1 MFKHKT
7 KGFAKIFS
15 LILIFILSISQF
27 TWAESYKDIES
38 HWSKPYV
45 IQGIEEGWI
54 KGYEDQTI
62 RPNEKITRSEFI
74 SILSRILNLERFNLK
89 VSSQY
94 DDLDTQSWSK
104 KSIES
109 AEAVNMLRHTFTG
122 PNLYPNKEISRA
134 EAANLL
140 GYSILLN
147 TFEKNGNA
155 LNEENLNTVL
165 DLFESQ
171 IELKDSADI
180 LKYSDRDSI
189 DKRFIFSIYDLS
201 DRKIIS
207 GNSENQFNPKGSLSR
222 GEAMTMLVRAFIG
235 VPKEPSLDEVQVVNV
250 DGKFYLEDKT
260 NGLRFSPNKFK
271 DGIVKLKDKTYLLN
285 ADGSLGQ
292 GFIEKNNKTYY
303 VDGEN
308 GLAIGWKKIDG
319 ALYYFSPYDY
329 RMYKDGMFSTGKGVY
344 WFGKDG
350 KLKTGNRP
358 GGIKGRLVYWAGP
371 SEKEL
376 TNEWLT
382 GEDKE
387 LRFRGQEIANL
398 AASYEGLPFK
408 WYGFDLTN
416 GQGVYCVGNAYS
428 AHKAFG
434 IKIPGAEDANI
445 KLHKGYELTRVQYVD
460 AEKFGGIRYPADFSK
475 AWPGDLIFNYSPN
488 FYLGYNHVGIFMGHN
503 NNRPIYVHATL
514 ADGLFV
520 GDCREMNWNI
530 GRKFNDCFIRYNTKA
545 NFKKWE
551 NKNG

>member
-7 KGFAKIFS
+7 KGWFKSMS

-27 TWAESYKDIES
+27 TLAEGYKDIES

-45 IQGIEEGWI
+45 TQGIEEGWI
-54 KGYEDQTI
+54 KGYEDETI
-62 RPNEKITRSEFI
+62 RPNDKITRSEFI
-74 SILSRILNLERFNLK
+74 SILSRILNLDRFNLK
-89 VSSQY
+89 TSSKY
-94 DDLDTQSWSK
+94 LDLDTEAWSK
-104 KSIES
+104 SSIES
-109 AEAVNMLRHTFTG
+109 AESLGLLKFTFTESYLN
-122 PNLYPNKEISRA
+122 PSKEITRE
-134 EAANLL
+134 EAATLL
-140 GYSILLN
+140 EYSLLLDN
-147 TFEKNGNA
+147 FEKNGSS
-155 LNEENLNTVL
+155 LNDELISTAIE
-165 DLFESQ
+165 LFESQ
-171 IELKDSADI
+171 IELKSDNGL
-180 LKYSDRDSI
+180 LKYSDRDKVNS
-189 DKRFIFSIYDLS
+189 KFVFSIWDLT
-201 DRKIIS
+201 DKKIIS
-207 GNSENQFNPKGSLSR
+207 GNSENLFNPEGSLSR
-222 GEAMTMLVRAFIG
+222 GEAMTMLVRAFKGI
-235 VPKEPSLDEVQVVNV
+235 PKEPSLDEAHVVSV
-250 DGKFYLEDKT
+250 DGKYYLEDKT
-260 NGLRFSPNKFK
+260 NGLRFSPSKFK
-271 DGIVKLKDKTYLLN
+271 DGIVKVADKTYLLN

-292 GFIEKNNKTYY
+292 GFIDKNNKTYY

-308 GLAIGWKKIDG
+308 GLATGWRKIDN

-376 TNEWLT
+376 SNEWLT
-382 GEDKE
+382 GDDKE
-387 LRFRGQEIANL
+387 LRFRGQEIANF

-416 GQGVYCVGNAYS
+416 GEGVYCVGNAYS

-434 IKIPGAEDANI
+434 IKIPGANDANI

-520 GDCREMNWNI
+520 GDCREMNWRI
-530 GRKFNDCFIRYNTKA
+530 GRKFNDCFIRYNTEA
-545 NFKKWE
+545 NLKK
-551 NKNG
+551 

>member
-7 KGFAKIFS
+7 KGWFKSMS

-27 TWAESYKDIES
+27 AFAETYKDIES

-45 IQGIEEGWI
+45 TQGIEEGWI
-54 KGYEDQTI
+54 KGYEDETI
-62 RPNEKITRSEFI
+62 RPNDKITRSEFI
-74 SILSRILNLERFNLK
+74 SILSRILNLDRFNLK
-89 VSSQY
+89 TSSEY
-94 DDLDTQSWSK
+94 SDLDTEAWSK
-104 KSIES
+104 SSIES
-109 AEAVNMLRHTFTG
+109 AESVGLLKFTFTESYLN
-122 PNLYPNKEISRA
+122 PSKEITRE

-140 GYSILLN
+140 DYSLLLDN
-147 TFEKNGNA
+147 FEKNGSSLNDEIISTA
-155 LNEENLNTVL
+155 LE
-165 DLFESQ
+165 LFESQ
-171 IELKDSADI
+171 IDLKSDNGL
-180 LKYSDRDSI
+180 LKYSDRDKVNS
-189 DKRFIFSIYDLS
+189 KFIFSIWDLT
-201 DRKIIS
+201 DKKIIS
-207 GNSENQFNPKGSLSR
+207 GNSENLFNPEGSLSR
-222 GEAMTMLVRAFIG
+222 GEAMTMLVRAFKGI
-235 VPKEPSLDEVQVVNV
+235 PKEPSLDEAHVVSV
-250 DGKFYLEDKT
+250 DGKYYLEDKT
-260 NGLRFSPNKFK
+260 NGLRFSPSKFK
-271 DGIVKLKDKTYLLN
+271 DGIVKVADKTYLLN
-285 ADGSLGQ
+285 ADGSLDQ
-292 GFIEKNNKTYY
+292 GFIDKNNKTYY
-303 VDGEN
+303 VEGEN
-308 GLAIGWKKIDG
+308 GLATGWRKLDN

-376 TNEWLT
+376 SNEWLT
-382 GEDKE
+382 GDDKE
-387 LRFRGQEIANL
+387 LRFRGQEIANF

-416 GQGVYCVGNAYS
+416 GEGVYCVGNAYS
-428 AHKAFG
+428 AHKALG
-434 IKIPGAEDANI
+434 IKIPGANDANI

-520 GDCREMNWNI
+520 GDCREMNWRI
-530 GRKFNDCFIRYNTKA
+530 GRKFNDCFIRYNTEA
-545 NFKKWE
+545 NLKK
-551 NKNG
+551 

>member
-7 KGFAKIFS
+7 KGWFKSMS

-27 TWAESYKDIES
+27 PLAETYKDIES

-45 IQGIEEGWI
+45 TQGIEEGWI
-54 KGYEDQTI
+54 KGYEDETI
-62 RPNEKITRSEFI
+62 RPNDKITRSEFI
-74 SILSRILNLERFNLK
+74 SILSRILNLDRFNLK
-89 VSSQY
+89 TSSEY
-94 DDLDTQSWSK
+94 SDLDTEAWSK
-104 KSIES
+104 SSIES
-109 AEAVNMLRHTFTG
+109 AESVGLLKFTFTESYLN
-122 PNLYPNKEISRA
+122 PSKEITRE

-140 GYSILLN
+140 DYSLLLDN
-147 TFEKNGNA
+147 FEKNGSSLNDELISTA
-155 LNEENLNTVL
+155 LE
-165 DLFESQ
+165 LFESQ
-171 IELKDSADI
+171 IDLKSDNGL
-180 LKYSDRDSI
+180 LKYSDRDKVNS
-189 DKRFIFSIYDLS
+189 KFIFSIWDLT
-201 DRKIIS
+201 DKKIIS
-207 GNSENQFNPKGSLSR
+207 GNSENLFNPEGSLSR
-222 GEAMTMLVRAFIG
+222 GEAMTMLVRAFKGI
-235 VPKEPSLDEVQVVNV
+235 PKEPSLDEAHVVSV
-250 DGKFYLEDKT
+250 DGKYYLEDKT
-260 NGLRFSPNKFK
+260 NGLRFSPSKFK
-271 DGIVKLKDKTYLLN
+271 DGIVKVADKTYLLN
-285 ADGSLGQ
+285 ADGSLDQ
-292 GFIEKNNKTYY
+292 GFIDKNNKTYY
-303 VDGEN
+303 VEGEN
-308 GLAIGWKKIDG
+308 GLATGWRKLDN

-376 TNEWLT
+376 SNEWLT
-382 GEDKE
+382 GDDKE
-387 LRFRGQEIANL
+387 LRFRGQEIANFS
-398 AASYEGLPFK
+398 ASYEGLPFK

-416 GQGVYCVGNAYS
+416 GEGVYCVGNAYS

-434 IKIPGAEDANI
+434 IKIPGANDANI

-520 GDCREMNWNI
+520 GDCREMNWRI
-530 GRKFNDCFIRYNTKA
+530 GRKFNDCFIRYNTEA
-545 NFKKWE
+545 NLKK
-551 NKNG
+551 

>member
-7 KGFAKIFS
+7 KGWFKSMS

-27 TWAESYKDIES
+27 AFAETYKDIEF

-45 IQGIEEGWI
+45 TQGIEEGWI
-54 KGYEDQTI
+54 KGYEDETI
-62 RPNEKITRSEFI
+62 RPNDKITRSEFI
-74 SILSRILNLERFNLK
+74 SILSRILNLDRFNLK
-89 VSSQY
+89 TSSEY
-94 DDLDTQSWSK
+94 SDLDTEAWSK
-104 KSIES
+104 SSIES
-109 AEAVNMLRHTFTG
+109 AESVGLLKFTFTESYLN
-122 PNLYPNKEISRA
+122 PSKEITRE

-140 GYSILLN
+140 DYSLLLDN
-147 TFEKNGNA
+147 FEKNGSSLNDELISTA
-155 LNEENLNTVL
+155 LE
-165 DLFESQ
+165 LFESQ
-171 IELKDSADI
+171 IDLKSDNGL
-180 LKYSDRDSI
+180 LKYSDRDKVNS
-189 DKRFIFSIYDLS
+189 KFVFSIWDLT
-201 DRKIIS
+201 DKKIIS
-207 GNSENQFNPKGSLSR
+207 GNSENLFNPEGSLSR
-222 GEAMTMLVRAFIG
+222 GEAMTMLVRAFKGI
-235 VPKEPSLDEVQVVNV
+235 PKEPSLDEAHVVSV
-250 DGKFYLEDKT
+250 DGKYYLEDKT
-260 NGLRFSPNKFK
+260 NGLRFSPSKFK
-271 DGIVKLKDKTYLLN
+271 DGIVKVADKTYLLN

-292 GFIEKNNKTYY
+292 GFIDKNNKTYY
-303 VDGEN
+303 VEGEN
-308 GLAIGWKKIDG
+308 GLATGWRKIDN

-376 TNEWLT
+376 SNEWLT
-382 GEDKE
+382 GNDKE
-387 LRFRGQEIANL
+387 LRFRGQEIANF

-416 GQGVYCVGNAYS
+416 GEGVYCVGNAYS

-434 IKIPGAEDANI
+434 IKIPGANDANI

-520 GDCREMNWNI
+520 GDCREMNWRI
-530 GRKFNDCFIRYNTKA
+530 GRKFNDCFIRYNTEA
-545 NFKKWE
+545 NLKK
-551 NKNG
+551 

>member
-45 IQGIEEGWI
+45 TQGIEEGWI

-74 SILSRILNLERFNLK
+74 SILSRILNLERFNIK

-94 DDLDTQSWSK
+94 DDLDTQIWSK

-109 AEAVNMLRHTFTG
+109 SEAVNMLRHTFTG
-122 PNLYPNKEISRA
+122 PNLYPNKEISRE

-180 LKYSDRDSI
+180 LKYSDRDSV

-201 DRKIIS
+201 ERKIIS
-207 GNSENQFNPKGSLSR
+207 GNRENQFNPKGSLSR
-222 GEAMTMLVRAFIG
+222 GEAMTMLIRAFIG
-235 VPKEPSLDEVQVVNV
+235 VPKEPSLDEAQVVNV

-260 NGLRFSPNKFK
+260 NGLRFSPSMFK

-387 LRFRGQEIANL
+387 LRFRGQEIANF

-475 AWPGDLIFNYSPN
+475 ACLEI
-488 FYLGYNHVGIFMGHN
+488 
-503 NNRPIYVHATL
+503 
-514 ADGLFV
+514 
-520 GDCREMNWNI
+520 
-530 GRKFNDCFIRYNTKA
+530 
-545 NFKKWE
+545 
-551 NKNG
+551 

>member
-7 KGFAKIFS
+7 KGWFKSMS

-27 TWAESYKDIES
+27 AFAETYKDIES

-45 IQGIEEGWI
+45 TQGIEEGWI
-54 KGYEDQTI
+54 KGYEDETI
-62 RPNEKITRSEFI
+62 RPNDKITRSEFI
-74 SILSRILNLERFNLK
+74 SILSRILNLDRFNLK
-89 VSSQY
+89 TSSEY
-94 DDLDTQSWSK
+94 SDLDTEAWSK
-104 KSIES
+104 SSIES
-109 AEAVNMLRHTFTG
+109 AESVGLLKFTFTESYLN
-122 PNLYPNKEISRA
+122 PSKEITRE

-140 GYSILLN
+140 DYSLLLDN
-147 TFEKNGNA
+147 FEKNGSSLNDELISTA
-155 LNEENLNTVL
+155 LE
-165 DLFESQ
+165 LFESQ
-171 IELKDSADI
+171 IELKSDNGL
-180 LKYSDRDSI
+180 LKYSDRDKVNS
-189 DKRFIFSIYDLS
+189 KFVFSIWDLT
-201 DRKIIS
+201 DKKIIS
-207 GNSENQFNPKGSLSR
+207 GNSENLFNPEGSLSR
-222 GEAMTMLVRAFIG
+222 GEAMTLLVRAFKGI
-235 VPKEPSLDEVQVVNV
+235 PKEPSLDEAHVVSL
-250 DGKFYLEDKT
+250 DGKYYLEDKT
-260 NGLRFSPNKFK
+260 NGLRFSPSKFK
-271 DGIVKLKDKTYLLN
+271 DGIVKVADKTYLLN

-292 GFIEKNNKTYY
+292 GFIDKNNKTYY
-303 VDGEN
+303 VEGEN
-308 GLAIGWKKIDG
+308 GLATGWRKIDN

-376 TNEWLT
+376 SNEWLT
-382 GEDKE
+382 GDDKE
-387 LRFRGQEIANL
+387 LRFRGQEIANF

-416 GQGVYCVGNAYS
+416 GEGVYCVGNAYS

-434 IKIPGAEDANI
+434 IKIPGANDANI

-520 GDCREMNWNI
+520 GDCREMNWRI
-530 GRKFNDCFIRYNTKA
+530 GRKFNDCFIRYNTEA
-545 NFKKWE
+545 NFKK
-551 NKNG
+551 

>member
-7 KGFAKIFS
+7 KGWFKSMS

-27 TWAESYKDIES
+27 AFAETYKDIES

-45 IQGIEEGWI
+45 TQGIEEGWI
-54 KGYEDQTI
+54 KGYEDETI
-62 RPNEKITRSEFI
+62 RPNDKITRSEFI
-74 SILSRILNLERFNLK
+74 SILSRILNLDRFNLK
-89 VSSQY
+89 TSSEY
-94 DDLDTQSWSK
+94 SDLDTEAWSK
-104 KSIES
+104 SSIES
-109 AEAVNMLRHTFTG
+109 AESVGLLKFTFTESYLN
-122 PNLYPNKEISRA
+122 PSKEITRE

-140 GYSILLN
+140 DYSLLLDN
-147 TFEKNGNA
+147 VEKNGSSLNDELISTA
-155 LNEENLNTVL
+155 LE
-165 DLFESQ
+165 LFESQ
-171 IELKDSADI
+171 IDLKSDNGL
-180 LKYSDRDSI
+180 LKYSDRDKVNS
-189 DKRFIFSIYDLS
+189 KFVFSIWDLT
-201 DRKIIS
+201 DKKIIS
-207 GNSENQFNPKGSLSR
+207 GNGENLFNPEGSLSR
-222 GEAMTMLVRAFIG
+222 GEAMTLLVRAFKGI
-235 VPKEPSLDEVQVVNV
+235 PKEPSLDEAHVVSV
-250 DGKFYLEDKT
+250 DGKYYLEDKT
-260 NGLRFSPNKFK
+260 NGLRFSPSKFK
-271 DGIVKLKDKTYLLN
+271 DGIVKVADKTYLLN

-292 GFIEKNNKTYY
+292 GFIDKNNKTYY

-308 GLAIGWKKIDG
+308 GLATGWRKIDN

-376 TNEWLT
+376 SNEWLT
-382 GEDKE
+382 GNDKE
-387 LRFRGQEIANL
+387 LRFRGQEIANF

-416 GQGVYCVGNAYS
+416 GEGVYCVGNAYS

-434 IKIPGAEDANI
+434 IKIPGANDANI

-520 GDCREMNWNI
+520 GDCREMNWRI
-530 GRKFNDCFIRYNTKA
+530 GRKFNDCFIRYNTEA
-545 NFKKWE
+545 NLKK
-551 NKNG
+551 

>member
-7 KGFAKIFS
+7 KGWFKSMS
-15 LILIFILSISQF
+15 LILIFIFSISQF
-27 TWAESYKDIES
+27 TLAETYKDIES

-45 IQGIEEGWI
+45 TQGIEEGWI
-54 KGYEDQTI
+54 KGYEDETI
-62 RPNEKITRSEFI
+62 RPNDKITRSEFI
-74 SILSRILNLERFNLK
+74 SILSRILNLDRFNLK
-89 VSSQY
+89 TSSEY
-94 DDLDTQSWSK
+94 SDLDTEAWSK
-104 KSIES
+104 SSIES
-109 AEAVNMLRHTFTG
+109 AESVGLLKFTFTESYL
-122 PNLYPNKEISRA
+122 NSSKEITRE

-140 GYSILLN
+140 EYSLLLDN
-147 TFEKNGNA
+147 FEKNGSSLNDELISTA
-155 LNEENLNTVL
+155 LE
-165 DLFESQ
+165 LFESQ
-171 IELKDSADI
+171 IDLKSDNGL
-180 LKYSDRDSI
+180 LKYSDRDKVNS
-189 DKRFIFSIYDLS
+189 KFVFSIWDLT
-201 DRKIIS
+201 DKKIIS
-207 GNSENQFNPKGSLSR
+207 GNSENLFNPEGSLSR
-222 GEAMTMLVRAFIG
+222 GEAMTMLVRAFKGI
-235 VPKEPSLDEVQVVNV
+235 PKEPSLDEAHVVSV
-250 DGKFYLEDKT
+250 DGKYYLEDKT
-260 NGLRFSPNKFK
+260 NGLRFSPSKFK
-271 DGIVKLKDKTYLLN
+271 DGIVKVADKTYLLN

-292 GFIEKNNKTYY
+292 GFIDKNNKTYY

-308 GLAIGWKKIDG
+308 GLATGWRKIDN

-376 TNEWLT
+376 SNEWLT
-382 GEDKE
+382 GDDKE
-387 LRFRGQEIANL
+387 LRFRGQEIANFS
-398 AASYEGLPFK
+398 ASYEGLPFK

-416 GQGVYCVGNAYS
+416 GEGVYCVGNAYS

-434 IKIPGAEDANI
+434 IKIPGANDANI

-520 GDCREMNWNI
+520 GDCREMNWRI
-530 GRKFNDCFIRYNTKA
+530 GRKFNDCFIRYNTEA
-545 NFKKWE
+545 NLKK
-551 NKNG
+551 

>member
-7 KGFAKIFS
+7 KGWFKSMS

-27 TWAESYKDIES
+27 AFAETYKDIES

-45 IQGIEEGWI
+45 TQGIEEGWI
-54 KGYEDQTI
+54 KGYEDETI
-62 RPNEKITRSEFI
+62 RPNDKITRSEFI
-74 SILSRILNLERFNLK
+74 SILSRILNLDRFNLK
-89 VSSQY
+89 TSSEY
-94 DDLDTQSWSK
+94 SDLDTGAWSK
-104 KSIES
+104 SSIES
-109 AEAVNMLRHTFTG
+109 AESVGLLKFTFTESYLN
-122 PNLYPNKEISRA
+122 PSKEITRE

-140 GYSILLN
+140 DYSLLLYN
-147 TFEKNGNA
+147 FEKNGSSLNDELISTA
-155 LNEENLNTVL
+155 LE
-165 DLFESQ
+165 LFESQ
-171 IELKDSADI
+171 IDLKSDNGL
-180 LKYSDRDSI
+180 LKYSDRDKVNS
-189 DKRFIFSIYDLS
+189 KFVFSIWDLT
-201 DRKIIS
+201 DKKIIS
-207 GNSENQFNPKGSLSR
+207 GNSENLFNPEGSLSR
-222 GEAMTMLVRAFIG
+222 GEAMTLLVRAFKGI
-235 VPKEPSLDEVQVVNV
+235 PKEPSLDEAHVVSV
-250 DGKFYLEDKT
+250 DGKYYLEDKT
-260 NGLRFSPNKFK
+260 NGLRFSPSKFK
-271 DGIVKLKDKTYLLN
+271 DGIVKVADKTYLLN

-292 GFIEKNNKTYY
+292 GFIDKNNKTYY
-303 VDGEN
+303 VEGEN
-308 GLAIGWKKIDG
+308 GLATGWRKLDN

-371 SEKEL
+371 SDKEL
-376 TNEWLT
+376 SNEWLT
-382 GEDKE
+382 GDDKE
-387 LRFRGQEIANL
+387 LRFRGQEIANF

-416 GQGVYCVGNAYS
+416 GEGVYCVGNAYS

-434 IKIPGAEDANI
+434 IKIPGANDANI

-520 GDCREMNWNI
+520 GDCREMNWRI
-530 GRKFNDCFIRYNTKA
+530 GRKFNDCFIRYNTEA
-545 NFKKWE
+545 NFKK
-551 NKNG
+551 

>member
-7 KGFAKIFS
+7 KGWFKSIS
-15 LILIFILSISQF
+15 LILIFFLSISQF
-27 TWAESYKDIES
+27 AFAETYKDIES

-45 IQGIEEGWI
+45 TQGIEEGWI

-62 RPNEKITRSEFI
+62 RPNDKITRSEFI
-74 SILSRILNLERFNLK
+74 SILSRILNLDRFNLK
-89 VSSQY
+89 TSSKY
-94 DDLDTQSWSK
+94 SDLDTEAWSK
-104 KSIES
+104 SSIES
-109 AEAVNMLRHTFTG
+109 AESVGLLKFTFTESYLN
-122 PNLYPNKEISRA
+122 PSKEITRE

-140 GYSILLN
+140 EYSLLLDN
-147 TFEKNGNA
+147 FEKNGSSLNDELISTA
-155 LNEENLNTVL
+155 LELI
-165 DLFESQ
+165 ESQ
-171 IELKDSADI
+171 IDLKSDNGL
-180 LKYSDRDSI
+180 LKYSDRDKVNS
-189 DKRFIFSIYDLS
+189 KFIFSIWDLT
-201 DRKIIS
+201 DKKIIS
-207 GNSENQFNPKGSLSR
+207 GNSENLFNPEGSLSR
-222 GEAMTMLVRAFIG
+222 GEAMTLLVRAFKGI
-235 VPKEPSLDEVQVVNV
+235 PKEPSLDEAHVVSV
-250 DGKFYLEDKT
+250 DGKYYLEDKT
-260 NGLRFSPNKFK
+260 NGLRFSPSKFK
-271 DGIVKLKDKTYLLN
+271 AGIVKVADKTYLLN

-292 GFIEKNNKTYY
+292 GFIDKNNKTYY

-308 GLAIGWKKIDG
+308 GLATGWRKIDN

-371 SEKEL
+371 SDKEL
-376 TNEWLT
+376 SNEWLT
-382 GEDKE
+382 GDDKE
-387 LRFRGQEIANL
+387 LRFRGQEIANF

-416 GQGVYCVGNAYS
+416 GEGVYCVGNAYS

-434 IKIPGAEDANI
+434 IKIPGANDANI

-475 AWPGDLIFNYSPN
+475 AWPGDLIFNYSTN

-520 GDCREMNWNI
+520 GDCREMNWRI
-530 GRKFNDCFIRYNTKA
+530 GRKFNDCFIRYNTEA
-545 NFKKWE
+545 NLKK
-551 NKNG
+551 

>member
-7 KGFAKIFS
+7 KGWFKSMS

-27 TWAESYKDIES
+27 AFAETYKDIES

-45 IQGIEEGWI
+45 TQGIEEGWI
-54 KGYEDQTI
+54 KGYEDETI
-62 RPNEKITRSEFI
+62 RPNDKITRSEFI
-74 SILSRILNLERFNLK
+74 SILSRILNLDRFNLK
-89 VSSQY
+89 TSSEY
-94 DDLDTQSWSK
+94 SDLDTEAWSK
-104 KSIES
+104 SSIES
-109 AEAVNMLRHTFTG
+109 AESVGLLKFTFTESYLN
-122 PNLYPNKEISRA
+122 PSKEITRE

-140 GYSILLN
+140 DYSLLLDN
-147 TFEKNGNA
+147 VEKNGSSLNDELISTA
-155 LNEENLNTVL
+155 LE
-165 DLFESQ
+165 LFESQ
-171 IELKDSADI
+171 IDLKSDNGL
-180 LKYSDRDSI
+180 LKYSDRDKVNS
-189 DKRFIFSIYDLS
+189 KFVFSIWDLT
-201 DRKIIS
+201 DKKIIS
-207 GNSENQFNPKGSLSR
+207 GNGENLFNPEGSLSR
-222 GEAMTMLVRAFIG
+222 GEAMTLLVRAFKGI
-235 VPKEPSLDEVQVVNV
+235 PKEPSLDEAHVVSV
-250 DGKFYLEDKT
+250 DGKYYLEDKT
-260 NGLRFSPNKFK
+260 NGLRFSPSKFK
-271 DGIVKLKDKTYLLN
+271 DGIVKVADKTYLLN

-292 GFIEKNNKTYY
+292 GFIDKNNKTYY

-308 GLAIGWKKIDG
+308 GLATGWRKIDN

-376 TNEWLT
+376 SNEWLT
-382 GEDKE
+382 GNDKE
-387 LRFRGQEIANL
+387 LRFRGQEIANF
-398 AASYEGLPFK
+398 AASHEGLPFK

-416 GQGVYCVGNAYS
+416 GEGVYCVGNAYS

-434 IKIPGAEDANI
+434 IKIPGANDANI

-520 GDCREMNWNI
+520 GDCREMNWRI
-530 GRKFNDCFIRYNTKA
+530 GRKFNDCFIRYNTEA
-545 NFKKWE
+545 NFKK
-551 NKNG
+551 

>member
-7 KGFAKIFS
+7 KGWFKSMS
-15 LILIFILSISQF
+15 LILIFIFSISQF
-27 TWAESYKDIES
+27 TLAETYKDIES

-45 IQGIEEGWI
+45 TQGIEECWI
-54 KGYEDQTI
+54 KGYEDETI
-62 RPNEKITRSEFI
+62 RPNDKITRSEFI
-74 SILSRILNLERFNLK
+74 SILSRILNLDRFNLK
-89 VSSQY
+89 TSSEY
-94 DDLDTQSWSK
+94 SDLDTEAWSK
-104 KSIES
+104 SSIES
-109 AEAVNMLRHTFTG
+109 AESVGLLKFTFTESYLN
-122 PNLYPNKEISRA
+122 PSKEITRE

-140 GYSILLN
+140 DYSLLLDN
-147 TFEKNGNA
+147 FEKNGSSLNDELISTA
-155 LNEENLNTVL
+155 LE
-165 DLFESQ
+165 LFESQ
-171 IELKDSADI
+171 IELKSDNGL
-180 LKYSDRDSI
+180 LKYSDRDKVNS
-189 DKRFIFSIYDLS
+189 KFVFSIWDLT
-201 DRKIIS
+201 DKKIIS
-207 GNSENQFNPKGSLSR
+207 GNGENLFNPEGSLSR
-222 GEAMTMLVRAFIG
+222 GEAMTLLVRAFKGI
-235 VPKEPSLDEVQVVNV
+235 PKEPSLDEAHVVSV
-250 DGKFYLEDKT
+250 DGKYYLEDKT
-260 NGLRFSPNKFK
+260 NGLRFSPSKFK
-271 DGIVKLKDKTYLLN
+271 DGIVKVADKTYLLN

-292 GFIEKNNKTYY
+292 GFIDKNKKTYY
-303 VDGEN
+303 VEGEN
-308 GLAIGWKKIDG
+308 GLATGWRKIDN

-371 SEKEL
+371 SDKEL
-376 TNEWLT
+376 SNEWLT
-382 GEDKE
+382 GDDKE
-387 LRFRGQEIANL
+387 LRFRGQEIANF

-416 GQGVYCVGNAYS
+416 GEGVYCVGNAYS

-434 IKIPGAEDANI
+434 IKIPGANDANI

-520 GDCREMNWNI
+520 GDCREMNWRI
-530 GRKFNDCFIRYNTKA
+530 GRKFNDCFIRYNTEA
-545 NFKKWE
+545 NLKK
-551 NKNG
+551 

>member
-7 KGFAKIFS
+7 KGWFKSMS

-27 TWAESYKDIES
+27 AFAETYKDIES

-45 IQGIEEGWI
+45 TQGIEEGWI
-54 KGYEDQTI
+54 KGYEDETI
-62 RPNEKITRSEFI
+62 RPNDKITRSEFI
-74 SILSRILNLERFNLK
+74 SILSRILNLDRFNLK
-89 VSSQY
+89 TSSEY
-94 DDLDTQSWSK
+94 SDLNTEAWSK
-104 KSIES
+104 SSIES
-109 AEAVNMLRHTFTG
+109 AESVGLLKFTFTESYLN
-122 PNLYPNKEISRA
+122 PSKEITRE

-140 GYSILLN
+140 DYSLLLDN
-147 TFEKNGNA
+147 VEKNGSSLNDELISTA
-155 LNEENLNTVL
+155 LE
-165 DLFESQ
+165 LFESQ
-171 IELKDSADI
+171 IDLKSDNGL
-180 LKYSDRDSI
+180 LKYSDRDKVNS
-189 DKRFIFSIYDLS
+189 KFVFSIWDLT
-201 DRKIIS
+201 DKKIIS
-207 GNSENQFNPKGSLSR
+207 GNGENLFNPEGSLSR
-222 GEAMTMLVRAFIG
+222 GEAMTLLVRAFKGI
-235 VPKEPSLDEVQVVNV
+235 PKEPSLDEAHVVSV
-250 DGKFYLEDKT
+250 DGKYYLEDKT
-260 NGLRFSPNKFK
+260 NGLRCSPSKFK
-271 DGIVKLKDKTYLLN
+271 DGIVKVADKTYLLN

-292 GFIEKNNKTYY
+292 GFIDKNNKTYY

-308 GLAIGWKKIDG
+308 GLATGWRKIDN

-376 TNEWLT
+376 SNEWLT
-382 GEDKE
+382 GNDKE
-387 LRFRGQEIANL
+387 LRFRGQEIANF

-416 GQGVYCVGNAYS
+416 GEGVYCVGNAYS

-434 IKIPGAEDANI
+434 IKIPGANDANI

-520 GDCREMNWNI
+520 GDCREMNWRI
-530 GRKFNDCFIRYNTKA
+530 GRKFNDCFIRYNTEA
-545 NFKKWE
+545 NLK
-551 NKNG
+551 NKNI

>member
-7 KGFAKIFS
+7 KGWFKSMS

-27 TWAESYKDIES
+27 AFAETYKDIES

-45 IQGIEEGWI
+45 TQGIEEGWI
-54 KGYEDQTI
+54 KGYEDGTI
-62 RPNEKITRSEFI
+62 RPNDKITRSEFI
-74 SILSRILNLERFNLK
+74 SILSRILNLDRFNLK
-89 VSSQY
+89 TSSNY
-94 DDLDTQSWSK
+94 LDLDTEAWSK
-104 KSIES
+104 SSIES
-109 AEAVNMLRHTFTG
+109 AESVGLLKFTFTESYLN
-122 PNLYPNKEISRA
+122 PSKEITRE

-140 GYSILLN
+140 DYSLLLDN
-147 TFEKNGNA
+147 FEKNGSSLNDELISTA
-155 LNEENLNTVL
+155 LE
-165 DLFESQ
+165 LFESQ
-171 IELKDSADI
+171 IDLKSDNGL
-180 LKYSDRDSI
+180 LKYSDRDKVNS
-189 DKRFIFSIYDLS
+189 KFVFSIWDLT
-201 DRKIIS
+201 DKKIIS
-207 GNSENQFNPKGSLSR
+207 GNSENLFNPEGSLSR
-222 GEAMTMLVRAFIG
+222 GEAMTLLVRAFKGI
-235 VPKEPSLDEVQVVNV
+235 PKEPSLDEAHVVSV
-250 DGKFYLEDKT
+250 DGKYYLEDKT
-260 NGLRFSPNKFK
+260 NGLRFSPSKFK
-271 DGIVKLKDKTYLLN
+271 DGIVKVADKTYLLN

-292 GFIEKNNKTYY
+292 GFIDKNNKTYY

-308 GLAIGWKKIDG
+308 GLATGWRKIDN

-358 GGIKGRLVYWAGP
+358 GGINGRLVYWAGP

-376 TNEWLT
+376 SNEWLT
-382 GEDKE
+382 GDDKE
-387 LRFRGQEIANL
+387 LRFRGQEIANF

-416 GQGVYCVGNAYS
+416 GEGVYCVGNAYS

-434 IKIPGAEDANI
+434 IKIPGANDANI

-520 GDCREMNWNI
+520 GDCREMNWRI
-530 GRKFNDCFIRYNTKA
+530 GRKFNDCFIRYNTEA
-545 NFKKWE
+545 NLKK
-551 NKNG
+551 

>member
-7 KGFAKIFS
+7 KGWFKSMS

-27 TWAESYKDIES
+27 AFAETYKDIES
-38 HWSKPYV
+38 HWSKHYV
-45 IQGIEEGWI
+45 TQGIEEGWI
-54 KGYEDQTI
+54 KGYENETI
-62 RPNEKITRSEFI
+62 RPNDKITRSEFI
-74 SILSRILNLERFNLK
+74 SILSRILNLDRFNLK
-89 VSSQY
+89 TSSEY
-94 DDLDTQSWSK
+94 SDLDTEAWSK
-104 KSIES
+104 SSIES
-109 AEAVNMLRHTFTG
+109 AESVGLLKFTFTESYLN
-122 PNLYPNKEISRA
+122 PRKEITRE

-140 GYSILLN
+140 DYSLLLDN
-147 TFEKNGNA
+147 FEKNGSSLNDELISTA
-155 LNEENLNTVL
+155 LE
-165 DLFESQ
+165 LFESQ
-171 IELKDSADI
+171 IDLKSDNGL
-180 LKYSDRDSI
+180 LKYSDRDKVNS
-189 DKRFIFSIYDLS
+189 KFVFSIWDLT
-201 DRKIIS
+201 DKKIIS
-207 GNSENQFNPKGSLSR
+207 GNSENLFKPEGSLSR
-222 GEAMTMLVRAFIG
+222 GEAMTLLVRAFKGI
-235 VPKEPSLDEVQVVNV
+235 PKEPSLDEAHVVSV
-250 DGKFYLEDKT
+250 DGKYYLEDKT
-260 NGLRFSPNKFK
+260 NGLRFSPSKFK
-271 DGIVKLKDKTYLLN
+271 DGIVKVADKTYLLN

-292 GFIEKNNKTYY
+292 GFIDKNNKTYY

-308 GLAIGWKKIDG
+308 GLATGWRKIDN

-371 SEKEL
+371 SDKEL
-376 TNEWLT
+376 SNEWLT
-382 GEDKE
+382 GDDKE
-387 LRFRGQEIANL
+387 LRFRGQEIANF

-416 GQGVYCVGNAYS
+416 GEGVYCVGNAYS

-434 IKIPGAEDANI
+434 IKIPGANDANI

-520 GDCREMNWNI
+520 GDCREMNWRI
-530 GRKFNDCFIRYNTKA
+530 GRKFNDCFIRYNTEA
-545 NFKKWE
+545 NLKK
-551 NKNG
+551 

>member
-7 KGFAKIFS
+7 KGWFKSIS
-15 LILIFILSISQF
+15 LILIFFLSISQF
-27 TWAESYKDIES
+27 AFAETYKDIES

-45 IQGIEEGWI
+45 TQGIEEGWI

-62 RPNEKITRSEFI
+62 RPNDKITRSEFI
-74 SILSRILNLERFNLK
+74 SILSRILNLDRFNLK
-89 VSSQY
+89 TSSKY
-94 DDLDTQSWSK
+94 SDLDTEAWSK
-104 KSIES
+104 SSIES
-109 AEAVNMLRHTFTG
+109 AESVGLLKFTFTESYLN
-122 PNLYPNKEISRA
+122 PSKEITRE

-140 GYSILLN
+140 DYSLLLDN
-147 TFEKNGNA
+147 FEKNGSSLNDELISTA
-155 LNEENLNTVL
+155 LE
-165 DLFESQ
+165 LFESQ
-171 IELKDSADI
+171 IELKSDNGL
-180 LKYSDRDSI
+180 LKYGDRDKVNS
-189 DKRFIFSIYDLS
+189 KFVFSIWDLT
-201 DRKIIS
+201 DKKIIS
-207 GNSENQFNPKGSLSR
+207 GNSENLFNPEGSLSR
-222 GEAMTMLVRAFIG
+222 GEAMTMLVRAFKGI
-235 VPKEPSLDEVQVVNV
+235 PKEPSLDEAHVVSV
-250 DGKFYLEDKT
+250 DGKYYLEDKT
-260 NGLRFSPNKFK
+260 NGLRFSPSKFK
-271 DGIVKLKDKTYLLN
+271 DGIVKVEDKTYLLN

-292 GFIEKNNKTYY
+292 GFIDNNNKTYY
-303 VDGEN
+303 VEGEN
-308 GLAIGWKKIDG
+308 GLATGWRKIDN

-371 SEKEL
+371 SDKEL
-376 TNEWLT
+376 SNEWLT
-382 GEDKE
+382 GDDKE
-387 LRFRGQEIANL
+387 LRFRGQEIANF

-416 GQGVYCVGNAYS
+416 GEGVYCVGNAYS

-434 IKIPGAEDANI
+434 IKIPGANDANI

-520 GDCREMNWNI
+520 GDCREMNWRI
-530 GRKFNDCFIRYNTKA
+530 GRKFNDCFIRYNTEA
-545 NFKKWE
+545 NLKK
-551 NKNG
+551 

>member
-7 KGFAKIFS
+7 KGWFKSMS
-15 LILIFILSISQF
+15 LILIFIFSISQF
-27 TWAESYKDIES
+27 TLAETYKDIES

-45 IQGIEEGWI
+45 TQGIEEGWI
-54 KGYEDQTI
+54 KGYEDETI
-62 RPNEKITRSEFI
+62 RPNDKITRSEFI
-74 SILSRILNLERFNLK
+74 SILSRILNLDRFNLK
-89 VSSQY
+89 TSSEY
-94 DDLDTQSWSK
+94 SDLDTEAWSK
-104 KSIES
+104 SSIES
-109 AEAVNMLRHTFTG
+109 AESVGLLKFTFTESYLN
-122 PNLYPNKEISRA
+122 PSKEITRE

-140 GYSILLN
+140 DYSLLLDN
-147 TFEKNGNA
+147 FEKNGSSLNDELISTA
-155 LNEENLNTVL
+155 LE
-165 DLFESQ
+165 LFESQ
-171 IELKDSADI
+171 IDLKSDNGL
-180 LKYSDRDSI
+180 LKYSDRDKVNS
-189 DKRFIFSIYDLS
+189 KFVFSIWDLT
-201 DRKIIS
+201 DKKIIS
-207 GNSENQFNPKGSLSR
+207 GNSENLFNPEGSLSR
-222 GEAMTMLVRAFIG
+222 GEAMTLLVRAFKGI
-235 VPKEPSLDEVQVVNV
+235 PKEPSLDEAHVVSV
-250 DGKFYLEDKT
+250 DGKYYLEDKT
-260 NGLRFSPNKFK
+260 NGLRFSPSKFK
-271 DGIVKLKDKTYLLN
+271 DGIVKVADKTYLLN

-292 GFIEKNNKTYY
+292 GFIDKNNKTYY

-308 GLAIGWKKIDG
+308 GLVTGWRKIDN

-371 SEKEL
+371 SAKEL
-376 TNEWLT
+376 SNEWLT
-382 GEDKE
+382 GDDKE
-387 LRFRGQEIANL
+387 LRFRGQEIANF

-416 GQGVYCVGNAYS
+416 GEGVYCVGNAYS

-434 IKIPGAEDANI
+434 IKIPGANDANI

-520 GDCREMNWNI
+520 GDCREMNWRI
-530 GRKFNDCFIRYNTKA
+530 GRKFNDCFIRYNTEA
-545 NFKKWE
+545 NLKK
-551 NKNG
+551 

>member
-1 MFKHKT
+1 MFEHKT
-7 KGFAKIFS
+7 KGFFKSMS

-27 TWAESYKDIES
+27 AFAETYKDIES

-45 IQGIEEGWI
+45 TQGIEEGWI
-54 KGYEDQTI
+54 KGYEDETI
-62 RPNEKITRSEFI
+62 RPNDKITRSEFI
-74 SILSRILNLERFNLK
+74 SILSRILNLDRFNLK
-89 VSSQY
+89 TSSEY
-94 DDLDTQSWSK
+94 SDLDTEAWSK
-104 KSIES
+104 SSIES
-109 AEAVNMLRHTFTG
+109 AESVGLLKFTFTE
-122 PNLYPNKEISRA
+122 PYLNPSKEITHE

-140 GYSILLN
+140 EYSLLLDN
-147 TFEKNGNA
+147 FEKNGSSLNDELISTA
-155 LNEENLNTVL
+155 LE
-165 DLFESQ
+165 LFESQ
-171 IELKDSADI
+171 IELKSDNGL
-180 LKYSDRDSI
+180 LKYSDRDKVNS
-189 DKRFIFSIYDLS
+189 KFVFSIWDLT
-201 DRKIIS
+201 DKKIIS
-207 GNSENQFNPKGSLSR
+207 GNSENLFNPEGSLSR
-222 GEAMTMLVRAFIG
+222 GEAMTLLVRAFKGI
-235 VPKEPSLDEVQVVNV
+235 PKEPSLDEAHVVSV
-250 DGKFYLEDKT
+250 DGKYYLEDKT
-260 NGLRFSPNKFK
+260 NGLRFSPSKFK
-271 DGIVKLKDKTYLLN
+271 DGIVKVADKTYLLN

-292 GFIEKNNKTYY
+292 GFIDKNNKTYY

-308 GLAIGWKKIDG
+308 GLATGWRKIDN

-350 KLKTGNRP
+350 KLETGNRP

-371 SEKEL
+371 SDKEL
-376 TNEWLT
+376 SNEWLT
-382 GEDKE
+382 GDDKE
-387 LRFRGQEIANL
+387 LRFRGQEIANF

-416 GQGVYCVGNAYS
+416 GEGVYCVGNAYS

-434 IKIPGAEDANI
+434 IKIPGANDANI

-520 GDCREMNWNI
+520 GDCREMNWRI
-530 GRKFNDCFIRYNTKA
+530 GRKFNDCFIRYNTEA
-545 NFKKWE
+545 NLKK
-551 NKNG
+551 

>member
-7 KGFAKIFS
+7 KGWFKSMS

-27 TWAESYKDIES
+27 TLAEGYKDIES

-45 IQGIEEGWI
+45 TQGIEEGWI
-54 KGYEDQTI
+54 KGYEDETI
-62 RPNEKITRSEFI
+62 RPNDKITRSEFI
-74 SILSRILNLERFNLK
+74 SILSRILNLDRFNLK
-89 VSSQY
+89 TSSEY
-94 DDLDTQSWSK
+94 SDLDTEAWSK
-104 KSIES
+104 SSIES
-109 AEAVNMLRHTFTG
+109 AESVGLLKFTFTESYLN
-122 PNLYPNKEISRA
+122 PSKEITRE

-140 GYSILLN
+140 EYSLLLDN
-147 TFEKNGNA
+147 FEKNGSSLNDELISTA
-155 LNEENLNTVL
+155 LE
-165 DLFESQ
+165 LFESQ
-171 IELKDSADI
+171 IELKSDNGL
-180 LKYSDRDSI
+180 LKYSDRDKVNS
-189 DKRFIFSIYDLS
+189 KFVFSIWDLT
-201 DRKIIS
+201 DKKIIS
-207 GNSENQFNPKGSLSR
+207 GNSENLFNPEGSLSR
-222 GEAMTMLVRAFIG
+222 GEAMTMLVRAFKGI
-235 VPKEPSLDEVQVVNV
+235 PKEPSLDEAHVVSV
-250 DGKFYLEDKT
+250 DGKYYLEDKT
-260 NGLRFSPNKFK
+260 NGLRFSPSKFK
-271 DGIVKLKDKTYLLN
+271 DGIVKVADKTYLLN

-292 GFIEKNNKTYY
+292 GFIDKNNKTYY

-308 GLAIGWKKIDG
+308 GLATGWRKIDN

-376 TNEWLT
+376 SNEWLT
-382 GEDKE
+382 GDDKE
-387 LRFRGQEIANL
+387 LRFRGQEIANF

-416 GQGVYCVGNAYS
+416 GEGVYCVGNAYS

-434 IKIPGAEDANI
+434 IKIPGANDANI

-514 ADGLFV
+514 ADGPFV
-520 GDCREMNWNI
+520 GDCREMNWRI
-530 GRKFNDCFIRYNTKA
+530 GRKFNDCFIRYNTEA
-545 NFKKWE
+545 NLKK
-551 NKNG
+551 

>member
-7 KGFAKIFS
+7 KGWFKSMS

-27 TWAESYKDIES
+27 AFAETYKDIES

-45 IQGIEEGWI
+45 TQGIEEGWI
-54 KGYEDQTI
+54 KGYEDETI
-62 RPNEKITRSEFI
+62 RPNDKITRSEFI
-74 SILSRILNLERFNLK
+74 SILSRILNLDRFNLK
-89 VSSQY
+89 TSSEY
-94 DDLDTQSWSK
+94 SDLDTEAWSK
-104 KSIES
+104 SSIES
-109 AEAVNMLRHTFTG
+109 AESVGLLKFTFTESYLN
-122 PNLYPNKEISRA
+122 PSKEITRE

-140 GYSILLN
+140 EYSLLLDN
-147 TFEKNGNA
+147 FEKNGSSLNDELISTA
-155 LNEENLNTVL
+155 LE
-165 DLFESQ
+165 LFESQ
-171 IELKDSADI
+171 IDLKSDNGL
-180 LKYSDRDSI
+180 LKYSDRDKVNS
-189 DKRFIFSIYDLS
+189 KFVFSIWDLT
-201 DRKIIS
+201 DKKIIS
-207 GNSENQFNPKGSLSR
+207 GNSENLFNPEGSLSR
-222 GEAMTMLVRAFIG
+222 GEAMTLLVRAFKGI
-235 VPKEPSLDEVQVVNV
+235 PKEPSLDEAHVVSV
-250 DGKFYLEDKT
+250 DGKYYLEDKT
-260 NGLRFSPNKFK
+260 NGLRFSPSKFK
-271 DGIVKLKDKTYLLN
+271 DGIVKVADKTYLLN

-292 GFIEKNNKTYY
+292 GFIDKNNKTYY
-303 VDGEN
+303 IEGEN
-308 GLAIGWKKIDG
+308 GLATGWRKIDN

-376 TNEWLT
+376 SNEWLT
-382 GEDKE
+382 GDDKE
-387 LRFRGQEIANL
+387 LRFRGQEIANF

-416 GQGVYCVGNAYS
+416 GEGVYCVGNAYS

-434 IKIPGAEDANI
+434 IKIPGANDANI

-460 AEKFGGIRYPADFSK
+460 SEKFGGIRYPADFSK

-520 GDCREMNWNI
+520 GDCREMNWRI
-530 GRKFNDCFIRYNTKA
+530 GRKFNDCFIRYNTEA
-545 NFKKWE
+545 NLK
-551 NKNG
+551 NKNI

>member
-7 KGFAKIFS
+7 KGWFKSMS
-15 LILIFILSISQF
+15 LILIFIFSISQF
-27 TWAESYKDIES
+27 TLAETYKDIES

-45 IQGIEEGWI
+45 TQGIEEGWI

-62 RPNEKITRSEFI
+62 RPNDKITRSEFI
-74 SILSRILNLERFNLK
+74 SILSRILNLDRFNLK
-89 VSSQY
+89 TSSNY
-94 DDLDTQSWSK
+94 LDLDTEAWSK
-104 KSIES
+104 SSIES
-109 AEAVNMLRHTFTG
+109 AESVGLLKFTFTESYLN
-122 PNLYPNKEISRA
+122 PSKEITRE

-140 GYSILLN
+140 DYSLLLDN
-147 TFEKNGNA
+147 FEKNGSSLNDELISTA
-155 LNEENLNTVL
+155 LE
-165 DLFESQ
+165 LFESQ
-171 IELKDSADI
+171 IELKSDNGL
-180 LKYSDRDSI
+180 LKYSDRDKVNS
-189 DKRFIFSIYDLS
+189 KFVFSIWDLT
-201 DRKIIS
+201 DKKIIS
-207 GNSENQFNPKGSLSR
+207 GNSENLFNPEASLSR
-222 GEAMTMLVRAFIG
+222 GEAMTLLVRAFKGI
-235 VPKEPSLDEVQVVNV
+235 PKEPSLDEAHVVSV
-250 DGKFYLEDKT
+250 DGKYYLEDKT
-260 NGLRFSPNKFK
+260 NGLRFSPSKFK
-271 DGIVKLKDKTYLLN
+271 DGIVKVEDKTYLLN

-292 GFIEKNNKTYY
+292 GFIDKNNKTYY
-303 VDGEN
+303 VEGEN
-308 GLAIGWKKIDG
+308 GLATGWRKIDN

-376 TNEWLT
+376 SNEWLT
-382 GEDKE
+382 GDDKE
-387 LRFRGQEIANL
+387 LRFRGQEIANF

-416 GQGVYCVGNAYS
+416 GEGVYCVGNAYS

-434 IKIPGAEDANI
+434 IKIPGANDANI

-520 GDCREMNWNI
+520 GDCREMNWRI
-530 GRKFNDCFIRYNTKA
+530 GRKFNDCFIRYNTEA
-545 NFKKWE
+545 NLKK
-551 NKNG
+551 